1 MKLNWNFLG
10 DGWCETEKT
19 ISGGG
24 GGEYGYFLELQHCL
38 EMLK

>member
-24 GGEYGYFLELQHCL
+24 GGGVRIFSGTATLP
-38 EMLK
+38 